1 MAASTP
7 AEAVAHFV
15 EGNTA
20 VYERV
25 AVLDDMVG
33 AAVHEPEAVAVHERG
48 ERRRRQDFET
58 VVGWGAEHFDLR
70 PGLDEAECV
79 DLLLTYSG
87 PSIHRQVVVEYSLEA
102 PATPPGRAPS

>member
-1 MAASTP
+1 MSGVSDVDGKTSKRSS
-7 AEAVAHFV
+7 
-15 EGNTA
+15 G
-20 VYERV
+20 
-25 AVLDDMVG
+25 G
-33 AAVHEPEAVAVHERG
+33 
-48 ERRRRQDFET
+48 
-58 VVGWGAEHFDLR
+58 GAEHFDLR